1 MKIRKKLVYVVVML
15 FVVLW
20 CYPNTLRITKAAD
33 SSSPGGNIT
42 NLNVKKPSGFD
53 AYKSSE
59 QNPYGYRV
67 GEVFRLVTKNEL
79 SLYKSNDINASGG
92 ELSSKVYD
100 TYNKKDNTITGS
112 FQSNK
117 SLKTEKDQ
125 ALCFTESVAYHDPVN
140 VQKQNIC
147 YVGVEPESGKIYYW
161 IQDSKNNSASK
172 KKLVTDNTI
181 FLGKAVVDKIED
193 YQANAFLA
201 VTAGDY
207 NGDGKDSI
215 MIAVTTKEKV
225 DIYEMNPENM
235 SVSKRLGIGGKS
247 GAKEYKDYL
256 AVDMTTGDFD
266 GNGVDDLAVAT
277 AFGKQPTQED
287 ATAKLSFKYG
297 KKGETFDGSF
307 TSWKKIE
314 NGGSDSLFAPGIS
327 AGDMDGDGQDEV
339 VVAGMQ
345 VKFNESNFTYKD
357 DTVVI
362 ACFGFDGNKIT
373 VQSYQNE
380 ATNQWTVGGVYPDGD
395 DRWQTTGVEC
405 FKVNGKASSEYVF
418 INGTIYKLNKVV
430 MEECYTPDYFKK
442 QDNGADKLIITNT
455 YIKSVTSGNLDGNE
469 YGREQVAFV
478 IGLKVSGV
486 QAYYYKLGVIG
497 GDNYSTDKK
506 VGTSAMSVC
515 GVASGF
521 TSNDIQSA
529 GYEVKN
535 KKDAADNVLNCIVT
549 AVDSDEDGTVARY
562 TGVDYA
568 YSDPTVETVLQAAP
582 RFDELGQEAGETT
595 YAQETSYEL
604 EHSTSDNVSFSAGV
618 TSEAEIEA
626 AVALKVSGEM
636 GYQLDW
642 AKSFTNTLG
651 ESYSTTVVAKSYNS
665 VLIQR
670 TPVYIYSYQLAKNN
684 SSGSG
689 GWNNTT
695 YEKGKNMIQ
704 YAIPQKPVY
713 FQLSI
718 DEYNDYVDE
727 YNKAA
732 DDANVGKQSSDPTYI
747 QKLKKISNSYM
758 KGNEGDP
765 TKYANDWDKVNG
777 VNLSKSNISLGYNGT
792 SATNEW
798 TTSGAYTEGVE
809 MNHGFHYSNS
819 LMFGVGA
826 LGNKIEI
833 GGYTSLDYTHGTSE
847 YSTTAHATTSSGTV
861 NDLDQIALQK
871 EGYQVKTI
879 RGYSFDWNFGKW
891 DMSLNGD
898 SKDKTPVFG
907 YVVSNC
913 TSPAKPPEEIEVEG
927 TGSDTLGVSW
937 KKPTNTRA
945 IDGYNVYLLQKG
957 KYIKQNDAI
966 VTDTK
971 YEIGKLKSNTEYT
984 VVVTSVTSQN
994 DDVTRLQGTE
1004 GVWSDQEKATT
1015 WKAKHQLDYTL
1026 SHATAQVSH
1035 LGNVDVKSGDKILE
1049 QTVITFDMKAKDGYT
1064 LDSLVLKKD
1073 GEEKT
1078 IPLTGK
1084 DMTYSFVLTSDCSV
1098 SVKGVKTVDESQ
1110 IKYGVDPDPSGA
1122 VNGIIKAKSGGV
1134 ELAPPEAAVNNTNV
1148 DLEVTPNKGYVV
1160 KGWKIDG
1167 IQVDSIGQ
1175 NTLKYY
1181 FTKPSHEIYAVLAK
1195 ADAPEVTSVLTVKKP
1210 DHGNLVV
1217 KNEKGTALTAD
1228 KNGKITVQKGS
1239 KLTVSY
1245 DADNYYSFREWTDDL
1260 ASFGAGENNIA
1271 ILVEKDMTLGA
1282 TFYAPVKYKLTYG
1295 AASGG
1300 KITAE
1305 DTSGNNVLTATSH
1318 NPGTKILLKV
1328 KADQDYRILKL
1339 DVVQGTK
1346 TLPVSIKKG
1355 DTEYSYPI
1363 TLNAG
1368 TTVQATF
1375 EQTYPV
1381 TVSKSTAK
1389 TTGAGNYGE
1398 KDTVTIQAGEK
1409 EGYIFKEWKVTG
1421 GNITLKDAKSPTT
1434 TFVMSDSAVG
1444 VEAIWE
1450 PHTHTFATHWSKNSK
1465 EHWHACTCGHNVT
1478 KDKAAHKESSW
1489 IVDKAAT
1496 ELLSGAR
1503 HKECTVCGYVTKRET
1518 INPSKTGVM
1527 LLKGTSTSKTISL
1540 KWSKIKD
1547 ADGYEIYG
1555 AKCSKNYKK
1564 IKTIKTNKTTEWT
1577 QKKLKKGTGYKYYI
1591 RSYKMI
1597 NGKKRYL
1604 RRTDDIHVAT
1614 SSGKYTNVKKMTG
1627 TSSVKTKVGKTKKIT
1642 IKIQLQKTYRK
1653 TLGHVAKVR
1662 YVSDNKG
1669 IATVSKKG
1677 VVTGKKKG
1685 TCYIYAYAENGVSK
1699 KIKVSIA

>member
-1 MKIRKKLVYVVVML
+1 MKIRKKLVYVAVML

-20 CYPNTLRITKAAD
+20 CYPNTLKTIKAAD
-33 SSSPGGNIT
+33 NSSPGADIT
-42 NLNVKKPSGFD
+42 NLDVKKPSGFD

-59 QNPYGYRV
+59 QNPYGYSV

-79 SLYKSNDINASGG
+79 SLYKSYDINANDG

-100 TYNKKDNTITGS
+100 TYNKNNDTITGS

-117 SLKTEKDQ
+117 SLKTVKGQ
-125 ALCFTESVAYHDPVN
+125 ALCFTESVAYHDSVN
-140 VQKQNIC
+140 VQSQNIC
-147 YVGVEPESGKIYYW
+147 YVGVEPESGKIYCW
-161 IQDSKNNSASK
+161 IQDSKNNSEPK
-172 KKLVTDNTI
+172 EKLVTEDTI
-181 FLGKAVVDKIED
+181 FLTKAVVDKIED

-207 NGDGKDSI
+207 DGDGKDTI
-215 MIAVTTKEKV
+215 MIAVTTNENV

-247 GAKEYKDYL
+247 GANAYKDYL

-277 AFGKQPTQED
+277 SFGKQTTQDD
-287 ATAKLSFKYG
+287 ATSKLSFKYG
-297 KKGETFDGSF
+297 EKGETFGGSF

-314 NGGSDSLFAPGIS
+314 NGSLDSLYAPGIS
-327 AGDMDGDGQDEV
+327 AGDMDADGQDEI
-339 VVAGMQ
+339 VVAGMRVQ
-345 VKFNESNFTYKD
+345 FTKSSPTYEGD
-357 DTVVI
+357 NVVI
-362 ACFGFDGNKIT
+362 GCFGFDGDKIT

-380 ATNQWTVGGVYPDGD
+380 ASNRWTYGGVYPSGD
-395 DRWQTTGVEC
+395 DYWQTTGVEC

-418 INGTIYKLNKVV
+418 INGTIYQFNEVV
-430 MEECYTPDYFKK
+430 MKACYTPDYFTKM
-442 QDNGADKLIITNT
+442 DDGAGGSVITNT

-478 IGLKVSGV
+478 IGLKASGV
-486 QAYYYKLGVIG
+486 QQYYYQLGIIG
-497 GDNYSTDKK
+497 GDKYSNDKK
-506 VGTSAMSVC
+506 VGTSAMSVA
-515 GVASGF
+515 GTASGF
-521 TSNDIQSA
+521 TCNDIQSA
-529 GYEVKN
+529 DYEVTN
-535 KKDAADNVLNCIVT
+535 KEDASDKVLNCIVT
-549 AVDSDEDGTVARY
+549 AVDSDDDGTVARY
-562 TGVDYA
+562 TGLDYA
-568 YSDPTVETVLQAAP
+568 YSNPAVETVLQAAP
-582 RFDELGQEAGETT
+582 RFDEIGQEAGETT
-595 YAQETSYEL
+595 YAQETSYEF
-604 EHSTSDNVSFSAGV
+604 EHSTSDNISFGTGLATEG
-618 TSEAEIEA
+618 ELN
-626 AVALKVSGEM
+626 AVLAVKISGET

-642 AKSFTNTLG
+642 TKSFTNTLG
-651 ESYSTTVVAKSYNS
+651 ESYSTTMVAKSYNS
-665 VLIQR
+665 VVIQR
-670 TPVYIYSYQLAKNN
+670 TPVYIYSYQLAKKN
-684 SSGSG
+684 STGSG
-689 GWNNTT
+689 GWDDTA
-695 YEKGKNMIQ
+695 YEEQGKNMIQ

-727 YNKAA
+727 YNKTA
-732 DDANVGKQSSDPTYI
+732 DTANAGKQATDPTYI
-747 QKLKKISNSYM
+747 QKLKKVSDSYLS
-758 KGNEGDP
+758 GNEGQP
-765 TKYANDWDKVNG
+765 IKYANEWSDVDG
-777 VNLSKSNISLGYNGT
+777 INLSKSTIALGYNGT

-798 TTSGAYTEGVE
+798 TTSDAYTEGVE
-809 MNHGFHYSNS
+809 MNHGFHFSIA
-819 LMFGVGA
+819 LTAGVGA
-826 LGNKIEI
+826 LGNKVTI
-833 GGYTSLDYTHGTSE
+833 GPYASLDYTRGTSE

-861 NDLDQIALQK
+861 NDLDQIALQD

-879 RGYSFDWNFGKW
+879 RGYSFDWTFGKW
-891 DMSLNGD
+891 DMTLNGD
-898 SKDKTPVFG
+898 SNDKTPVFG
-907 YVVSNC
+907 YVVANC
-913 TSPAKPPEEIEVEG
+913 TSPAKPPEEIEVDG
-927 TGSDTLGVSW
+927 TGDDTLAVSW

-957 KYIKQNDAI
+957 KYIKQNDTI
-966 VTDTK
+966 VTDTQ

-984 VVVTSVTSQN
+984 VVVTSVTSQD
-994 DDVTRLQGTE
+994 DDVVKLQGAE
-1004 GVWSDQEKATT
+1004 GVWSDQEKGTT
-1015 WKAKHQLDYTL
+1015 WKAKYQLGYTL
-1026 SHATAQVSH
+1026 NHATAQVSH
-1035 LGNVDVKSGDKILE
+1035 LGNVDVESGDKILE

-1064 LDSLVLKKD
+1064 LDSLILKKD

-1084 DMTYSFVLTSDCSV
+1084 EMTYSFVLTSDCSV

-1134 ELAPPEAAVNNTNV
+1134 ELEPPEAAVNNTNV

-1181 FTKPSHEIYAVLAK
+1181 FTKPSHEIYAVLVK

-1217 KNEKGTALTAD
+1217 KNEKGTTLTED
-1228 KNGKITVQKGS
+1228 KNGKIIVQKGS

-1245 DADNYYSFREWTDDL
+1245 HADNFYSFREWTDEL
-1260 ASFGAGENNIA
+1260 ASFGAGENNIT

-1282 TFYAPVKYKLTYG
+1282 SFYSPVNYKLTYG

-1305 DTSGNNVLTATSH
+1305 DTSGNSVLTAKTH

-1355 DTEYSYPI
+1355 DTEYSYSI
-1363 TLNAG
+1363 TLNAN

-1421 GNITLKDAKSPTT
+1421 GNITLKNAKSPTT
-1434 TFVMSDSAVG
+1434 TFVMPDSAVD
-1444 VEAIWE
+1444 VEATWE
-1450 PHTHTFATHWSKNSK
+1450 PHTHTFATYWSKNSK
-1465 EHWHACTCGHNVT
+1465 EHWHACTCGHSVT

-1518 INPSKTGVM
+1518 INPSKKGVM

-1540 KWSKIKD
+1540 KWSKITD

-1597 NGKKRYL
+1597 KGKKCYL

-1699 KIKVSIA
+1699 K